1 LPPVCVHAQIDID
14 PFSEEG
20 WKFVEESLVSLC
32 KNGGAKLIRLDA
44 FGYVTKK
51 AGTGCF
57 MEVGN
62 GCRQGSGVHLATW
75 SSPTGAP
82 AGAAVLQLQR
92 LQLPLL
98 AMIMWLND
106 FKGYTVCCWLA

>member
-1 LPPVCVHAQIDID
+1 MCCCPRAWFFVPIDID

-20 WKFVEESLVSLC
+20 WKFVEESLLSLC

-57 MEVGN
+57 MEVGH
-62 GCRQGSGVHLATW
+62 GCTCQQESLLCTTGCQVH
-75 SSPTGAP
+75 
-82 AGAAVLQLQR
+82 
-92 LQLPLL
+92 
-98 AMIMWLND
+98 
-106 FKGYTVCCWLA
+106 

>member
-1 LPPVCVHAQIDID
+1 LVTCSTQIDID

-20 WKFVEESLVSLC
+20 WAFTEASLLSLC

-57 MEVGN
+57 MEV
-62 GCRQGSGVHLATW
+62 RPLAINRCHRN
-75 SSPTGAP
+75 
-82 AGAAVLQLQR
+82 LML
-92 LQLPLL
+92 
-98 AMIMWLND
+98 
-106 FKGYTVCCWLA
+106 